1 MNTSLWFKFPK
12 IFGSLPNVQTIFLL
26 GGFIS
31 YFLLH
36 RQLWCINFMQD
47 FPIILHQIINNILD
61 IIKYRGSDVTKKQ
74 LHGGNRKWFM
84 ALEQLHWWHRMYFEG
99 YLLWLKVLMAPS
111 VVLLAIFI
119 SKTFLIVIPDLEYN
133 IAYLAQSLSEKPL
146 TWTLGKKSREA
157 EPLNHYMTS
166 GTLVLSVK
174 YKYWKASVKQGFA
187 MGQIF
192 NYCLKR
198 FGASVWLSRLRV
210 HFVISAQVMNS
221 GL

>member
-1 MNTSLWFKFPK
+1 
-12 IFGSLPNVQTIFLL
+12 
-26 GGFIS
+26 
-31 YFLLH
+31 
-36 RQLWCINFMQD
+36 
-47 FPIILHQIINNILD
+47 
-61 IIKYRGSDVTKKQ
+61 
-74 LHGGNRKWFM
+74 
-84 ALEQLHWWHRMYFEG
+84 
-99 YLLWLKVLMAPS
+99 
-111 VVLLAIFI
+111 
-119 SKTFLIVIPDLEYN
+119 
-133 IAYLAQSLSEKPL
+133 
-146 TWTLGKKSREA
+146 
-157 EPLNHYMTS
+157 MTS